1 MFKYFE
7 PNKIFVITS
16 KAPKYVLFLFMVV
29 LTIGLTEALILSP
42 EDYKQSDAVR
52 IMYVHVPAA
61 WISLGIFSSI
71 ALLSVGSF
79 VFKNKNFS
87 LISKSLAPSGF
98 IFNIIAL
105 VTGSIWGKPT
115 WGTWWAWDARI
126 TSMLILALFYGMYL
140 LAWRIYE
147 NKEQVIKITSLIAIL
162 GVINVPIIKY
172 SVDWWNTLHQ
182 QPSINVLSKN
192 SIHITMLIPLGIM
205 TAAFAL
211 FSLLI
216 FLMKYNTELIKVK
229 NKGLDRL

>member
-7 PNKIFVITS
+7 PNKIFAITS
-16 KAPKYVLFLFMVV
+16 RAPKYVLFLFIVV

-61 WISLGIFSSI
+61 WISLGIFSSL

-79 VFKNKNFS
+79 VFKNKNFA

-147 NKEQVIKITSLIAIL
+147 DKEQVVKVTSMIAIL

-182 QPSINVLSKN
+182 PAINKCFIKQLN
-192 SIHITMLIPLGIM
+192 S
-205 TAAFAL
+205 
-211 FSLLI
+211 
-216 FLMKYNTELIKVK
+216 
-229 NKGLDRL
+229 

>member
-7 PNKIFVITS
+7 PNKIFAITS
-16 KAPKYVLFLFMVV
+16 KAPKYVLFLFIIV

-61 WISLGIFSSI
+61 WIALGIFSSI
-71 ALLSVGSF
+71 ALLSVVSF
-79 VFKNKNFS
+79 VFKNKNFT
-87 LISKSLAPSGF
+87 LIAKSLAPSGF

-147 NKEQVIKITSLIAIL
+147 DKETSNKSYFFDCNFRSGKCS
-162 GVINVPIIKY
+162 Y
-172 SVDWWNTLHQ
+172 H
-182 QPSINVLSKN
+182 
-192 SIHITMLIPLGIM
+192 
-205 TAAFAL
+205 
-211 FSLLI
+211 
-216 FLMKYNTELIKVK
+216 
-229 NKGLDRL
+229 